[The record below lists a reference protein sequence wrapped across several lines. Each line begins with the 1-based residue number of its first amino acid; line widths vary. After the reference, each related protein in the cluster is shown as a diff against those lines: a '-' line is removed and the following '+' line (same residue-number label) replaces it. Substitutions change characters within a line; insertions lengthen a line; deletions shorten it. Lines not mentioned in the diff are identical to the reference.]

1 MQRLFSILIC
11 CIAFGACSG
20 NKNSKGQE
28 ILSQPPYDKISDSI
42 DKTPKNAPLYLRR
55 GTLLYNNGEV
65 ALAENDLRTA
75 WQLDPKEE
83 EYALRLTTILKQRN
97 ADTAIAF
104 LQDALKRLP
113 TSIGLQ
119 ILLAR
124 GYQSKNQL
132 EKSLTMCND
141 VIKKYPGQL
150 DALTLKAEILKQQNK
165 NDEALSVLEQAYTY
179 APGDVDLVHQLAFE
193 YAEAKNPRVLLLA
206 DSLIK
211 VDVEKHHA
219 EPYYFKGLYHENK
232 GNYKEAIKYFD
243 EAIQHDYNFLD
254 AYLDKG
260 QTYYDQK
267 KYSDALKTF
276 QFTTTVFP
284 SEALPYYWIAKSQQ
298 ALGNNNEARLNYQ
311 RAYGLD
317 KTLTEAKDSADHLK

>member
-1 MQRLFSILIC
+1 MVF
-11 CIAFGACSG
+11 AGCSG
-20 NKNSKGQE
+20 NKSSKGQE

-42 DKTPKNAPLYLRR
+42 AQAPKDASLYFRR
-55 GTLLYNNGEV
+55 GTLLYSNGEI
-65 ALAENDLRTA
+65 AFAERDLRSA

-83 EYALRLTTILKQRN
+83 YALRMTTILKQKSS
-97 ADTAIAF
+97 DTAIAF
-104 LQDALKRLP
+104 LQDALNKLP
-113 TSIGLQ
+113 NSIALH
-119 ILLAR
+119 ILLAK
-124 GYQSKNQL
+124 GYQSKNDL
-132 EKSLTMCND
+132 KKSLAVCNE
-141 VIKKYPGQL
+141 VINKYPGQI
-150 DALTLKAEILKQQNK
+150 DALTLKSEILKQQNK
-165 NDEALSVLEQAYTY
+165 NDEAVSVLEQAYAY

-193 YAEAKNPRVLLLA
+193 YAEAKNPKVLSLA

-211 VDVEKHHA
+211 ADVQKRHA

-232 GNYKEAIKYFD
+232 GNYTEAVHYFD

-267 KYSDALKTF
+267 KYSEALKTF

-284 SEALPYYWIAKSQQ
+284 SEALPYFWIGKTQQ
-298 ALGNNNEARLNYQ
+298 VLGNSNEARLNYQ

-317 KTLTEAKDSADHLK
+317 KTLTEAKDSANHLK

>member
-1 MQRLFSILIC
+1 MQKLFSILIFSMVF
-11 CIAFGACSG
+11 AGCSG
-20 NKNSKGQE
+20 NKSSKGQE

-42 DKTPKNAPLYLRR
+42 AQAPKDASLYFRR
-55 GTLLYNNGEV
+55 GTLLYSNGEI
-65 ALAENDLRTA
+65 AFAERDLRSA

-83 EYALRLTTILKQRN
+83 YALRMTTILKQKSS
-97 ADTAIAF
+97 DTAIAF
-104 LQDALKRLP
+104 LQDALNKLP
-113 TSIGLQ
+113 NSIALH
-119 ILLAR
+119 ILLAK
-124 GYQSKNQL
+124 GYQSKNDL
-132 EKSLTMCND
+132 EKSLAVCNE
-141 VIKKYPGQL
+141 VINRYPGQI
-150 DALTLKAEILKQQNK
+150 DALTLKSEILKQQNK
-165 NDEALSVLEQAYTY
+165 NDEAVSVLEQAYAY

-193 YAEAKNPRVLLLA
+193 YAEAKNPKVLSLA

-211 VDVEKHHA
+211 ADVQKRHA

-232 GNYKEAIKYFD
+232 GNYTEAVHYFD

-267 KYSDALKTF
+267 KYSEALKTF

-284 SEALPYYWIAKSQQ
+284 SEALPYFWIGKTQQ
-298 ALGNNNEARLNYQ
+298 ALGNSNEARLNYQ